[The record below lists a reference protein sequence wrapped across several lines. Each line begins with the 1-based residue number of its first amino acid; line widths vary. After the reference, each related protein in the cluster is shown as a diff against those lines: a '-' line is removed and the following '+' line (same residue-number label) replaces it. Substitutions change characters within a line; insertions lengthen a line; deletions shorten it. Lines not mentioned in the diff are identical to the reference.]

1 MVGGLRL
8 AQRWARARRRGGG
21 IAPLAMLA
29 ALVMAT
35 TVRGGESSGAST
47 SEATQAD
54 ARRSI
59 PLAKIEPQYRP
70 AVKAVLDDPTIF
82 RRMPTSVVDCRPELF
97 TFLAQNP
104 EVMVEM
110 WRHLGVSHVELT
122 RIDERTCKISDGAG
136 TTGTIVVVEQTC
148 EEGAQNRIVML
159 ANGSYTGKPFQ
170 QSMTAQCVLVLT
182 SGSKE
187 ETNGRRYVA
196 ARLDAFIKLDRMGLE
211 LVAKAVH
218 PFVGQ
223 TADRNF
229 TDTMLFVSNLSY
241 TAEKRPEAI
250 EQVAIDMQN
259 LDQPRRQ
266 GLIKAAY
273 QCAEAGKAWELNRA
287 QQASLTTTE
296 TR

>member
-1 MVGGLRL
+1 MVGGIRL
-8 AQRWARARRRGGG
+8 AYESARARRRGSG
-21 IAPLAMLA
+21 LALLA
-29 ALVMAT
+29 LLLMTAT
-35 TVRGGESSGAST
+35 ARAGESSEAST
-47 SEATQAD
+47 SEATQAES
-54 ARRSI
+54 RRSI
-59 PLAKIEPQYRP
+59 PLAKIDPQFRSSVA
-70 AVKAVLDDPTIF
+70 AVIAEPTIF

-104 EVMVEM
+104 EVMVEI
-110 WRHLGVSHVELT
+110 WRHLGVSQVTLT

-136 TTGTIVVVEQTC
+136 TTGTIIVVEQTC

-159 ANGSYTGKPFQ
+159 ADGSFEGKPFHQ
-170 QSMTAQCVLVLT
+170 PISAQCVLILT

-196 ARLDAFIKLDRMGLE
+196 ARLDAFIKLDRKSMA

-229 TDTMLFVSNLSY
+229 ADTMLFVSNLSY

-273 QCAEAGKAWELNRA
+273 QCAEAGKQWELTRA
-287 QQASLTTTE
+287 RQASLE
-296 TR
+296 TPVQK

>member
-1 MVGGLRL
+1 MVGGLRF
-8 AQRWARARRRGGG
+8 AYRPARARCLGGG
-21 IAPLAMLA
+21 LALLA
-29 ALVMAT
+29 LLLMAAASRT
-35 TVRGGESSGAST
+35 SEGSEAST
-47 SEATQAD
+47 SEVSQAD
-54 ARRSI
+54 ARRSV
-59 PLAKIEPQYRP
+59 PMAKIDPEFRP
-70 AVKAVLDDPTIF
+70 AVAAILAEPTIF

-97 TFLAQNP
+97 TFLALNP

-110 WRHLGVSHVELT
+110 WRHLGVSQVTLT
-122 RIDERTCKISDGAG
+122 RLDERTCKISDGAG
-136 TTGTIVVVEQTC
+136 TTGTIIVVEQTC

-159 ANGSYTGKPFQ
+159 ANGSFEGKPFQ
-170 QSMTAQCVLVLT
+170 QPISAQCVLILT
-182 SGSKE
+182 SGSKD

-196 ARLDAFIKLDRMGLE
+196 ARLDAFIKLDRTSLA

-229 TDTMLFVSNLSY
+229 ADTMLFVSNLSY

-250 EQVAIDMQN
+250 EQVALDMQN

-273 QCAEAGKAWELNRA
+273 QCAEAGRQWELSRA
-287 QQASLTTTE
+287 RQASLVTPA
-296 TR
+296 R

>member
-1 MVGGLRL
+1 
-8 AQRWARARRRGGG
+8 
-21 IAPLAMLA
+21 MLA
-29 ALVMAT
+29 LLAT
-35 TVRGGESSGAST
+35 ATASTAGEPTGAST
-47 SEATQAD
+47 SETTQAE
-54 ARRSI
+54 AMRAI
-59 PLAKIEPQYRP
+59 PIAKIDPQFRP
-70 AVKAVLDDPTIF
+70 AVQSVLADPTIF

-110 WRHLGVSHVELT
+110 WRHLGVSHVELK

-136 TTGTIVVVEQTC
+136 TTGTIIVVEQTC

-159 ANGSYTGKPFQ
+159 CNGSYTGKPFQ
-170 QSMTAQCVLVLT
+170 QPLSAQCVIVLT

-187 ETNGRRYVA
+187 ETNGRRFVA
-196 ARLDAFIKLDRMGLE
+196 ARMDAFIKLDRMGLE

-229 TDTMLFVSNLSY
+229 TDTMSFVSNLSY

-266 GLIKAAY
+266 GLIKVAY
-273 QCAEAGKAWELNRA
+273 QCAEAGREWEQTRTR
-287 QQASLTTTE
+287 QASME
-296 TR
+296 TLSR

>member
-8 AQRWARARRRGGG
+8 AYRPARARCRGGG
-21 IAPLAMLA
+21 LALLA
-29 ALVMAT
+29 LLLMAAASRT
-35 TVRGGESSGAST
+35 SEGSEAST
-47 SEATQAD
+47 SEASQAD
-54 ARRSI
+54 ARRSV
-59 PLAKIEPQYRP
+59 PMAKIDSEFRP
-70 AVKAVLDDPTIF
+70 TVAAILTEPTIF

-110 WRHLGVSHVELT
+110 WRHLGVSQVTLT
-122 RIDERTCKISDGAG
+122 RLDERTCKISDGAG
-136 TTGTIVVVEQTC
+136 TTGTIIVVEQTC

-159 ANGSYTGKPFQ
+159 ANGSFEGKPFQ
-170 QSMTAQCVLVLT
+170 QPISAQCVLILT
-182 SGSKE
+182 SGSKD

-196 ARLDAFIKLDRMGLE
+196 ARLDAFIKLDRTSLA

-229 TDTMLFVSNLSY
+229 ADTMLFVSNLSY

-273 QCAEAGKAWELNRA
+273 QCAEAGRQWELSRA
-287 QQASLTTTE
+287 RQASLVTPA
-296 TR
+296 R

>member
-1 MVGGLRL
+1 MVGGIRI
-8 AQRWARARRRGGG
+8 AYKSARARRRGSG
-21 IAPLAMLA
+21 LALLA
-29 ALVMAT
+29 LLFLAT
-35 TVRGGESSGAST
+35 AARAESASDAST
-47 SEATQAD
+47 SEATQAE

-59 PLAKIEPQYRP
+59 PLAKIDQQFRP
-70 AVKAVLDDPTIF
+70 AVAEVIGEPTIF

-104 EVMVEM
+104 EVMIEI
-110 WRHLGVSHVELT
+110 WRHLGVSQVTLT

-136 TTGTIVVVEQTC
+136 TTGTIIVVEQTC

-159 ANGSYTGKPFQ
+159 ASGSFSGKPFQ
-170 QSMTAQCVLVLT
+170 QPISAQCVFVLT

-187 ETNGRRYVA
+187 ETNGRRFVA
-196 ARLDAFIKLDRMGLE
+196 ARLDAFIKLDRMSLA

-250 EQVAIDMQN
+250 EQVAIDMKN

-273 QCAEAGKAWELNRA
+273 QCAEAGRQWEMSRA
-287 QQASLTTTE
+287 RQASLETTS
-296 TR
+296 R

>member
-1 MVGGLRL
+1 MVGGIRL
-8 AQRWARARRRGGG
+8 AYQGARAHLRRCGWSV
-21 IAPLAMLA
+21 LALLA
-29 ALVMAT
+29 TAT
-35 TVRGGESSGAST
+35 ASTAGEPAGAST
-47 SEATQAD
+47 SEATQAE
-54 ARRSI
+54 AMRAI
-59 PLAKIEPQYRP
+59 PIAKIDPQFRP
-70 AVKAVLDDPTIF
+70 AVQAVLADPTIF

-104 EVMVEM
+104 EVMVQM

-136 TTGTIVVVEQTC
+136 TTGTIIVVEQTC

-159 ANGSYTGKPFQ
+159 CNGSYTGKPFQ
-170 QSMTAQCVLVLT
+170 QSLSAQCVIVLT

-187 ETNGRRYVA
+187 ETNGRRFVA
-196 ARLDAFIKLDRMGLE
+196 ARMDAFIKLDRMGLE

-250 EQVAIDMQN
+250 EQVAIDMQD

-266 GLIKAAY
+266 GLIKVAY
-273 QCAEAGKAWELNRA
+273 ECAEAGKQWEQTRTR
-287 QQASLTTTE
+287 QASLE
-296 TR
+296 TVSR

>member
-1 MVGGLRL
+1 MVGGIRL
-8 AQRWARARRRGGG
+8 AYESARARRLGGG
-21 IAPLAMLA
+21 LALLA
-29 ALVMAT
+29 LLLLAT
-35 TVRGGESSGAST
+35 PARAGESSEAST
-47 SEATQAD
+47 SEATQAES
-54 ARRSI
+54 RRSI
-59 PLAKIEPQYRP
+59 PLAKIDPQFRP
-70 AVKAVLDDPTIF
+70 AVAAVIADPTIF

-104 EVMVEM
+104 EVMVEI
-110 WRHLGVSHVELT
+110 WRHLGVSQVTLT

-136 TTGTIVVVEQTC
+136 TTGTIIVVEQTC

-159 ANGSYTGKPFQ
+159 ASGSFEGKPFQ
-170 QSMTAQCVLVLT
+170 QPISAQCVLVLT

-196 ARLDAFIKLDRMGLE
+196 ARMDAFIKLDRMSLA

-250 EQVAIDMQN
+250 EQVAIDMKN

-273 QCAEAGKAWELNRA
+273 QCAEAGRQWEMSRA
-287 QQASLTTTE
+287 RQASLETTS
-296 TR
+296 R

>member
-1 MVGGLRL
+1 LL
-8 AQRWARARRRGGG
+8 ALLFLATAARAES
-21 IAPLAMLA
+21 
-29 ALVMAT
+29 AT
-35 TVRGGESSGAST
+35 DAST
-47 SEATQAD
+47 SEATQAE

-59 PLAKIEPQYRP
+59 PLAKIDPQFRP
-70 AVKAVLDDPTIF
+70 AVAAVIGEPTIF
-82 RRMPTSVVDCRPELF
+82 RRMPTSVVDCCPELF

-104 EVMVEM
+104 EVMVEI
-110 WRHLGVSHVELT
+110 WRHLGVSQVTLT

-136 TTGTIVVVEQTC
+136 TTGTLVIVEQTC

-159 ANGSYTGKPFQ
+159 ANGSFSGKPFQ
-170 QSMTAQCVLVLT
+170 QPISAQCVFVLT

-187 ETNGRRYVA
+187 ETNGRRFVA
-196 ARLDAFIKLDRMGLE
+196 ARMDAFIKLDRMSLA

-250 EQVAIDMQN
+250 EQVAIDMKN

-273 QCAEAGKAWELNRA
+273 QCAEAGKQWEMSRA
-287 QQASLTTTE
+287 RQASLE
-296 TR
+296 TPSR

>member
-8 AQRWARARRRGGG
+8 AYRPARARCRDGGLALLALL
-21 IAPLAMLA
+21 IMAAPLRA
-29 ALVMAT
+29 
-35 TVRGGESSGAST
+35 GDSSEAST
-47 SEATQAD
+47 SEQSQAD
-54 ARRSI
+54 ARRSV
-59 PLAKIEPQYRP
+59 PMAKIDPQFRP
-70 AVKAVLDDPTIF
+70 AVSAILAEPTIF

-110 WRHLGVSHVELT
+110 WRHLGVSQVTLT
-122 RIDERTCKISDGAG
+122 RVDERTCKISDGAG
-136 TTGTIVVVEQTC
+136 TTGTIIVVEQTC

-159 ANGSYTGKPFQ
+159 ADGSFEGKPFAQ
-170 QSMTAQCVLVLT
+170 PISAQCVLILT

-196 ARLDAFIKLDRMGLE
+196 ARLDAFIKLDRKSMA

-229 TDTMLFVSNLSY
+229 ADTLLFVSNLSY

-273 QCAEAGKAWELNRA
+273 QCAEAGKQWELTRA
-287 QQASLTTTE
+287 RQASLE
-296 TR
+296 TPMQK

>member
-1 MVGGLRL
+1 MVGGIRL
-8 AQRWARARRRGGG
+8 AYESARARRLGGG
-21 IAPLAMLA
+21 LALLA
-29 ALVMAT
+29 LLLLAT
-35 TVRGGESSGAST
+35 PARAGESSEAST
-47 SEATQAD
+47 SEATQAES
-54 ARRSI
+54 RRSI
-59 PLAKIEPQYRP
+59 PLAKIDPQFRP
-70 AVKAVLDDPTIF
+70 AVAAVIADPTIF

-104 EVMVEM
+104 EVMVEI
-110 WRHLGVSHVELT
+110 WRHLGVSQVTLT

-136 TTGTIVVVEQTC
+136 TTGTIIVVEQTC

-159 ANGSYTGKPFQ
+159 ASGSFEGKPFQ
-170 QSMTAQCVLVLT
+170 QPISAQCVLVLT

-196 ARLDAFIKLDRMGLE
+196 ARMDAFIKLDRMSLA

-250 EQVAIDMQN
+250 EQVAIDMKN

-273 QCAEAGKAWELNRA
+273 QCAEAGRQWELTRTR
-287 QQASLTTTE
+287 QASLETTN
-296 TR
+296 R

>member
-1 MVGGLRL
+1 MVGGIRL
-8 AQRWARARRRGGG
+8 AYESARARRRGSG
-21 IAPLAMLA
+21 LALLA
-29 ALVMAT
+29 LLLITAT
-35 TVRGGESSGAST
+35 ARAGESSEAST
-47 SEATQAD
+47 SEATQAES
-54 ARRSI
+54 RRSI
-59 PLAKIEPQYRP
+59 PLAKIDPQFRP
-70 AVKAVLDDPTIF
+70 AVAAVIADPTIF

-104 EVMVEM
+104 EVMVEI
-110 WRHLGVSHVELT
+110 WRHLGVSQVTLT

-136 TTGTIVVVEQTC
+136 TTGTIIVVEQTC

-159 ANGSYTGKPFQ
+159 ASGSFNGKPFQ
-170 QSMTAQCVLVLT
+170 QPISAQCVFVLT

-187 ETNGRRYVA
+187 ETNGRRFVA
-196 ARLDAFIKLDRMGLE
+196 ARLDAFIKLDRISLA

-250 EQVAIDMQN
+250 EQVAIDMKN

-273 QCAEAGKAWELNRA
+273 QCAEAGRQWEMSRA
-287 QQASLTTTE
+287 PQASLETTS
-296 TR
+296 R

>member
-1 MVGGLRL
+1 MVGGIRL
-8 AQRWARARRRGGG
+8 AYESARARRRGGG
-21 IAPLAMLA
+21 LALLA
-29 ALVMAT
+29 LLLLAT
-35 TVRGGESSGAST
+35 AARAGESSEAST
-47 SEATQAD
+47 SEATQA
-54 ARRSI
+54 ASRRSI
-59 PLAKIEPQYRP
+59 PLAKIDPQFRP
-70 AVKAVLDDPTIF
+70 AVAAVLADPTIF

-104 EVMVEM
+104 EVMVEI
-110 WRHLGVSHVELT
+110 WRHLGVSQVTLT
-122 RIDERTCKISDGAG
+122 RLDERTCKLSDGAG
-136 TTGTIVVVEQTC
+136 TTGTIIVVEQTC

-159 ANGSYTGKPFQ
+159 ANGSFEGKPFQ
-170 QSMTAQCVLVLT
+170 QPISAQCVLVLT

-187 ETNGRRYVA
+187 ETNGRRFVA
-196 ARLDAFIKLDRMGLE
+196 ARMDAFIKLDRMSLA

-250 EQVAIDMQN
+250 EQVAIDMKN

-273 QCAEAGKAWELNRA
+273 QCAEAGRQWELSRA
-287 QQASLTTTE
+287 QQASLETTS
-296 TR
+296 R

>member
-1 MVGGLRL
+1 MVGGIRL
-8 AQRWARARRRGGG
+8 AYESARARRRGGG
-21 IAPLAMLA
+21 LALLA
-29 ALVMAT
+29 LLLMAT
-35 TVRGGESSGAST
+35 AARAGESSEAST
-47 SEATQAD
+47 SEATQAES
-54 ARRSI
+54 RRSI
-59 PLAKIEPQYRP
+59 PLAKIDPQFRP
-70 AVKAVLDDPTIF
+70 AVAAVLADPTIF

-104 EVMVEM
+104 EVMVEI
-110 WRHLGVSHVELT
+110 WRHLGVSQVTLT
-122 RIDERTCKISDGAG
+122 RLDERTCKLSDGAG
-136 TTGTIVVVEQTC
+136 TTGTIIVVEQTC

-159 ANGSYTGKPFQ
+159 ANGSFEGKPFQ
-170 QSMTAQCVLVLT
+170 QPISAQCVLVLT

-187 ETNGRRYVA
+187 ETNGRRFVA
-196 ARLDAFIKLDRMGLE
+196 ARMDAFIKLDRMSLA

-250 EQVAIDMQN
+250 EQVAIDMKN

-273 QCAEAGKAWELNRA
+273 QCAEAGREWELSRTR
-287 QQASLTTTE
+287 QASLETTN
-296 TR
+296 R

>member
-1 MVGGLRL
+1 MVGGIRL
-8 AQRWARARRRGGG
+8 AYESARARRLGGG
-21 IAPLAMLA
+21 LALLA
-29 ALVMAT
+29 LLLLAT
-35 TVRGGESSGAST
+35 PARAGESSEAST
-47 SEATQAD
+47 SEATQAES
-54 ARRSI
+54 RRSI
-59 PLAKIEPQYRP
+59 PLAKIDPQFRP
-70 AVKAVLDDPTIF
+70 AVAAVIADPTIF

-104 EVMVEM
+104 EVMVEI
-110 WRHLGVSHVELT
+110 WRHLGVSQVTLT

-136 TTGTIVVVEQTC
+136 TTGTIIVVEQTC

-159 ANGSYTGKPFQ
+159 ASGSFEGKPFQ
-170 QSMTAQCVLVLT
+170 QPISAQCVLVLT

-196 ARLDAFIKLDRMGLE
+196 ARMDAFIKLDRMSLA

-250 EQVAIDMQN
+250 EQVATDMKN

-273 QCAEAGKAWELNRA
+273 QCAEAGRQWEMSRA
-287 QQASLTTTE
+287 RQASLETTS
-296 TR
+296 R

>member
-1 MVGGLRL
+1 MVGRIRL
-8 AQRWARARRRGGG
+8 AYESAHARRRGGG
-21 IAPLAMLA
+21 LALLA
-29 ALVMAT
+29 LLLMGTAA
-35 TVRGGESSGAST
+35 RAGSPSDAST
-47 SEATQAD
+47 SEATQAE

-59 PLAKIEPQYRP
+59 PLAKIDAQFRP
-70 AVKAVLDDPTIF
+70 AVAAVVAEPTIF
-82 RRMPTSVVDCRPELF
+82 RRLPTSVVDCRPELF

-104 EVMVEM
+104 EVMVEI
-110 WRHLGVSHVELT
+110 WRHLGVSQVTLT
-122 RIDERTCKISDGAG
+122 RLDERTCKISDGAG
-136 TTGTIVVVEQTC
+136 TTGTIIVVEQTC

-159 ANGSYTGKPFQ
+159 ANGSFEGKPFQ
-170 QSMTAQCVLVLT
+170 QPISAQCVLVLT

-187 ETNGRRYVA
+187 ETNGRRFVA
-196 ARLDAFIKLDRMGLE
+196 ARMDAFIKLDRMSLA

-259 LDQPRRQ
+259 LDHPRRQ

-273 QCAEAGKAWELNRA
+273 QCAEAGREWEQSRA
-287 QQASLTTTE
+287 RQASLE
-296 TR
+296 TASR

>member
-1 MVGGLRL
+1 MVGGIRL
-8 AQRWARARRRGGG
+8 AYKSARARRLGSG
-21 IAPLAMLA
+21 LALLA
-29 ALVMAT
+29 LLFLAT
-35 TVRGGESSGAST
+35 AARAESATDAST
-47 SEATQAD
+47 SEATQAE

-59 PLAKIEPQYRP
+59 PLAKIDPQFRP
-70 AVKAVLDDPTIF
+70 AVAEVIGEPTIF
-82 RRMPTSVVDCRPELF
+82 RRMPTSVIDCRPELF

-104 EVMVEM
+104 EVMVEI
-110 WRHLGVSHVELT
+110 WRHLGVSQVTLT

-136 TTGTIVVVEQTC
+136 TTGTIIVVEQTC

-159 ANGSYTGKPFQ
+159 ANGSFSGKPFQ
-170 QSMTAQCVLVLT
+170 QPISAQCVFVLT

-187 ETNGRRYVA
+187 ETNGRRFVA
-196 ARLDAFIKLDRMGLE
+196 ARMDAFIKLDRMSLA

-250 EQVAIDMQN
+250 EQVAIDMKN

-273 QCAEAGKAWELNRA
+273 QCAEAGREWEMSRA
-287 QQASLTTTE
+287 RQASLE
-296 TR
+296 TNSR